1 MQSWDLIRAFLALHK
16 AGTFEGAAQ
25 LLNVDHSTLRRR
37 IQTLEQDS
45 GARLFTRQDGRYTIV
60 PTMRPLIEMAMRMEA
75 SSRSFFEGA
84 ACSDEGAV
92 RVTMLDMMAGWLAP
106 DLAEFRRLYPNI
118 QLDISTEHHFVDLER
133 DMVDVAIRLARPTR
147 GSSRLRKLGEVG
159 FGVYAAPAYLASR
172 GGGPQD
178 AAHDL
183 LSLSVHFM
191 HSDHDFLVGET
202 AWMLERLPPG
212 RIVCGTD
219 SYLTLRQLC
228 EAGMG
233 LALLPEILGDHS
245 DRLVRLST
253 GPAATGDL
261 WLVVHRDTNSLG
273 RVRLFVD
280 YINQVFHRRL
290 GRKALP
296 NLAAVDKIAG

>member
-16 AGTFEGAAQ
+16 AGTFEGAAH
-25 LLNVDHSTLRRR
+25 LLSVDHSTLRRR
-37 IQTLEQDS
+37 IQILEQDS
-45 GARLFTRQDGRYTIV
+45 GARLFTRQDGRYAIV
-60 PTMRPLIEMAMRMEA
+60 PAMRPLIETALRMEA
-75 SSRSFFEGA
+75 ASRAFFEGA
-84 ACSDEGAV
+84 AGSEDGAV

-106 DLAEFRRLYPNI
+106 DLAAFRRLHPNI

-147 GSSRLRKLGEVG
+147 GSSRLRKLGEVR

-172 GGGPQD
+172 TD
-178 AAHDL
+178 AEAEHDL
-183 LSLSVHFM
+183 LSLSVHFL

-212 RIVCGTD
+212 RIVCGAD
-219 SYLTLRQLC
+219 SYLNLQQLC

-233 LALLPEILGDHS
+233 LALLPEILGEAS
-245 DRLVRLST
+245 EGLVRLSP

-261 WLVVHRDTNSLG
+261 WLVVHRDTCSLQ

-280 YINQVFHRRL
+280 FINEVFHRRL
-290 GRKALP
+290 GRKPLASLP
-296 NLAAVDKIAG
+296 VIEKIAG

>member
-1 MQSWDLIRAFLALHK
+1 
-16 AGTFEGAAQ
+16 
-25 LLNVDHSTLRRR
+25 
-37 IQTLEQDS
+37 
-45 GARLFTRQDGRYTIV
+45 
-60 PTMRPLIEMAMRMEA
+60 
-75 SSRSFFEGA
+75 
-84 ACSDEGAV
+84 
-92 RVTMLDMMAGWLAP
+92 MLDMMAGWLAP
-106 DLAEFRRLYPNI
+106 DLAEFRRLHPNI

-147 GSSRLRKLGEVG
+147 GSSRLRKLGEVRY
-159 FGVYAAPAYLASR
+159 GVYASPSYLDLRAGAPD
-172 GGGPQD
+172 D
-178 AAHDL
+178 AEHAL

-219 SYLTLRQLC
+219 SYLTLRHLC

-233 LALLPEILGDHS
+233 LALLPEILGDDS
-245 DRLVRLST
+245 EALVRLSD

-261 WLVVHRDTNSLG
+261 WLVVHRDTNSLN

-280 YINQVFHRRL
+280 FINQVFQRRL
-290 GRKALP
+290 NRKP
-296 NLAAVDKIAG
+296 PPSLAAVEKIAG